1 MSGMRYKQ
9 YEIVIVNLNPTV
21 GTEIRKVRPCLILSP
36 NEMNFDNVIVAPL
49 TSTKR
54 DYPTRVELHSDFY
67 AVLDQIRTVSVE
79 RIIKKSDMRISKTK
93 TKEIKSIIKAM
104 LVD

>member
-36 NEMNFDNVIVAPL
+36 NEMNFDNVIVAH
-49 TSTKR
+49 
-54 DYPTRVELHSDFY
+54 LHQPNKTILHALSFK
-67 AVLDQIRTVSVE
+67 VTL
-79 RIIKKSDMRISKTK
+79 MRC
-93 TKEIKSIIKAM
+93 
-104 LVD
+104 